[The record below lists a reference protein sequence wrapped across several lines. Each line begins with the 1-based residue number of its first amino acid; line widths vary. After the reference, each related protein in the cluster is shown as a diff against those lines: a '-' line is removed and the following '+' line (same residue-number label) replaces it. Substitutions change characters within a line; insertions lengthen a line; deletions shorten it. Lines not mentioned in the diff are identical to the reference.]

1 MKTNSRTGK
10 RITRISAEQL
20 KATSGRELVAMRQR
34 MLRNDI
40 DTSDV
45 PESRVGSDKPTGH
58 AHGGEHG
65 LLRQA
70 ILSELGH
77 RQLTRYELWKKARHF
92 CPKLPESAVYEFLR
106 GTRQV
111 GVVYVEAMLQAL
123 GLCVRPAA

>member
-10 RITRISAEQL
+10 RITRIGAEQL
-20 KATSGRELVAMRQR
+20 RANSGRELTALRER
-34 MLRNDI
+34 ILRNDI
-40 DTSDV
+40 DTSDI
-45 PESRVGSDKPTGH
+45 PEARVGSSKSAGRT
-58 AHGGEHG
+58 HGDEHG

-77 RQLTRYELWKKARHF
+77 RQLTRYELWKQARHF

-123 GLCVRPAA
+123 GLCIRPAA

>member
-1 MKTNSRTGK
+1 MKTKSRTDS
-10 RITRISAEQL
+10 RITRISAEHL
-20 KATSGRELVAMRQR
+20 KATSARELAAMRQQ

-40 DTSDV
+40 DTSDI
-45 PESRVGSDKPTGH
+45 PETRVGGAKSVGH
-58 AHGGEHG
+58 TQGGEHG

-92 CPKLPESAVYEFLR
+92 CPNLPESAVYEFLR

-123 GLCVRPAA
+123 SLRIRPAA